1 MKNKGLILSS
11 LLLMTAFQPSF
22 AKETIT
28 FTGYYPIPEMVETM
42 VADFNKEN
50 PDIEIIF
57 DKCGFTDCHQK
68 LTVALSV
75 GKDLSQ
81 IYTVSSYRIATYI
94 NGGGLEDFTKSPYN
108 IKGEDWAFTPSML
121 QVATDDEGRI
131 YAIPYDAGPAIQ
143 AYRKDILEQSGMSYE
158 EVTKSWESFYEFG
171 KKIKAEQ
178 GVYLSPSPMELIND
192 AFIWMNGDGEG
203 SVYFD
208 EEGKPNLA
216 SDLMVEKV
224 TLLKKMWKDK
234 LFVQLDGSTQSPEFV
249 KLYKTGKLFGSID
262 GPWLEGRVKDAL
274 DPEGVQA
281 GLWQI
286 GKIPGDIEVNI
297 GGTVYI
303 IPSAAEN
310 KEAAWKLLQF
320 MQRKENVI
328 KVASFSGSM
337 PARTDIFDDP
347 YFQKESDVFK
357 GQNPWEIY
365 EQVLP
370 LMRPYTTHKADS
382 IAIDELKKAVTRIL
396 DRDLDVK
403 KELEKANKS
412 LERKVSILD

>member
-1 MKNKGLILSS
+1 MKKNLLILSALIMS
-11 LLLMTAFQPSF
+11 SAMSAS

-42 VADFNKEN
+42 MADFNKEH
-50 PDIEIIF
+50 PDIEVVF
-57 DKCGFTDCHQK
+57 DKCGFNDCHQK

-94 NGGGLEDFTKSPYN
+94 NGGGLEDFTKAPYN
-108 IKGEDWAFTPSML
+108 IKDENWEFSPSML
-121 QVATDDEGRI
+121 QVATDDQGSI
-131 YAIPYDAGPAIQ
+131 YGIPYDAGPAVQ
-143 AYRKDILEQSGMSYE
+143 AYRKDILEKTGLHYE
-158 EVTKSWESFYEFG
+158 QITQSWESFYDFG
-171 KKIKAEQ
+171 KKLKKDHDIY
-178 GVYLSPSPMELIND
+178 VSPSPMELIND
-192 AFIWMNGDGEG
+192 AFIWMNSDGQG

-208 EEGKPNLA
+208 DEGNPNLA
-216 SDLMVEKV
+216 SENMIEKV

-234 LFVQLDGSTQSPEFV
+234 LFVQMDGSTQSPEFV
-249 KLYKTGKLFGSID
+249 KLYKTGKIFGSID

-274 DPEGVQA
+274 DPEGVKA

-286 GKIPGDIEVNI
+286 GKIPGDMEVNI

-303 IPSAAEN
+303 VPSAAKN

-320 MQRKENVI
+320 MQHKENVV

-347 YFQKESDVFK
+347 YFEKESEVFK
-357 GQNPWEIY
+357 GQKTWDIYKEI
-365 EQVLP
+365 LP
-370 LMRPYTTHKADS
+370 KMRSYTTHKADS

-403 KELEKANKS
+403 KELQKANKA
-412 LERKVSILD
+412 LARKVSVLD

>member
-1 MKNKGLILSS
+1 MKMKQLMLSS
-11 LLLMTAFQPSF
+11 VLFMAALPSL
-22 AKETIT
+22 AKETVT

-57 DKCGFTDCHQK
+57 DKCGFSDCHQK

-94 NGGGLEDFTKSPYN
+94 NGGGLDDFTKAPYN
-108 IKGEDWAFTPSML
+108 IKDEDWAFTPSML
-121 QVATDDEGRI
+121 QVATDENSAI
-131 YAIPYDAGPAIQ
+131 YGIPYDAGPAIQ
-143 AYRKDILEQSGMSYE
+143 AYRKDILEKSGMSYDE
-158 EVTKSWESFYEFG
+158 ITQSWESFYEFG
-171 KKIKAEQ
+171 KKIKTEH
-178 GVYLSPSPMELIND
+178 GIYVSPSPIELIND

-208 EEGKPNLA
+208 KKGKPNLA
-216 SDLMVEKV
+216 SENMVEKV

-249 KLYKTGKLFGSID
+249 KLYKTGKIFGSID
-262 GPWLEGRVKDAL
+262 GPWLEGRVRDAL
-274 DPEGVQA
+274 DPEGVKA
-281 GLWQI
+281 GLWQM

-297 GGTVYI
+297 GGTLYI

-357 GQNPWEIY
+357 GQNTWKIY
-365 EQVLP
+365 EEVLP
-370 LMRPYTTHKADS
+370 EMRSYTTHKADS

-403 KELEKANKS
+403 SELEKANKS
-412 LERKVSILD
+412 LARKVSVLD